1 MTGTGDM
8 NIIVGQGTAVKEVHN
23 VKKLSL
29 EINQQFVAQEVEDEK
44 KKDKTKVKKLE
55 KRDKVEIKSE
65 PEDKSKGKKKD
76 KKKSSKKIKSDDEL
90 KMNEGNLID
99 ITV

>member
-8 NIIVGQGTAVKEVHN
+8 NIIVGQGTAVKEVYN
-23 VKKLSL
+23 VKKLNL

-44 KKDKTKVKKLE
+44 KKEESTIKKLE
-55 KRDKVEIKSE
+55 KRDKVEIKRDQ
-65 PEDKSKGKKKD
+65 EDKSKEKKKD
-76 KKKSSKKIKSDDEL
+76 KKKSSKKKKSDNEL